1 MTLPPVLTPT
11 PQSLCSAM
19 YPRKGCN
26 MTPLEWIVAMA
37 CLTLV
42 AMLIGHRVG
51 RRDNIHAGPVPN
63 PVHYGHSDVAD
74 HEYDD
79 LPRT

>member
-1 MTLPPVLTPT
+1 MTT
-11 PQSLCSAM
+11 
-19 YPRKGCN
+19 
-26 MTPLEWIVAMA
+26 LEWITVMVGITLAAMFIERR
-37 CLTLV
+37 
-42 AMLIGHRVG
+42 MS
-51 RRDNIHAGPVPN
+51 RRDNTQSGPIPN

>member
-1 MTLPPVLTPT
+1 MTT
-11 PQSLCSAM
+11 
-19 YPRKGCN
+19 
-26 MTPLEWIVAMA
+26 LEWIATMV

-42 AMLIGHRVG
+42 AMLIGYRMS
-51 RRDNIHAGPVPN
+51 RRDNTQASPIPN

-79 LPRT
+79 LPRP

>member
-1 MTLPPVLTPT
+1 
-11 PQSLCSAM
+11 
-19 YPRKGCN
+19 

-42 AMLIGHRVG
+42 AMLIGHRMG
-51 RRDNIHAGPVPN
+51 RRDNIQASPVSN

-79 LPRT
+79 LPRA